1 MYKFLLLIF
10 SIALTLPAK
19 AQIFKTYRPGH
30 YYDNSGKKIIGLMD
44 FNPYSY
50 RFFFKPDAN
59 GSSEKIKI
67 DQVSAV
73 VARRGDSLTVMTED
87 NKPNKKYF
95 AKFWMATPTMRF
107 YYKYKFIPGPGPSMS
122 IVTSPVS
129 GARGSSQSL
138 SNTLTWQQSSS
149 LYPSTKMIPMYQ
161 EGNTTFE
168 ITKSNFIEVL
178 SKAFADVPDV
188 VKRIQNKE
196 LKFKNLEETFSEY
209 RNKTQYYSE

>member
-1 MYKFLLLIF
+1 MHKTLLLIF
-10 SIALTLPAK
+10 SIAFALSAK

-30 YYDNSGKKIIGLMD
+30 YYDNNGKMITGLMD
-44 FNPYSY
+44 FNPCSD
-50 RFFFKPDAN
+50 RFPFKPDAN

-73 VARRGDSLTVMTED
+73 VARSGDSVTVMTED

-107 YYKYKFIPGPGPSMS
+107 YYKYKFLPGPAPSMS

-129 GARGSSQSL
+129 GARGSSPSL
-138 SNTLTWQQSSS
+138 KNTLTWQQSYSP
-149 LYPSTKMIPMYQ
+149 YPSTKLVPMYQ
-161 EGNTTFE
+161 EGNSTFE
-168 ITKSNFIEVL
+168 LTKGNFIEVL

-188 VKRIQNKE
+188 VKQIQNKE

-209 RNKTQYYSE
+209 RNKTQYSGQ